1 MKRYIWIIGILA
13 IGYIIAS
20 NFFINFFPPTEKELA
35 GNYESHY
42 ENKVYRLMISS
53 DKTVSLEVKKNN
65 TILYQDTCRDYSLEM
80 EDYGVFP
87 IATLSFNKC
96 KNMDS
101 NTMLKRDLWFNVL
114 IGNNGSELRRIDP
127 DENIYFKKI
136 D

>member
-1 MKRYIWIIGILA
+1 MKRYMWIIGILA

-53 DKTVSLEVKKNN
+53 DKTVSLEVTKNN

-101 NTMLKRDLWFNVL
+101 NTILKRDLWFNVL

>member
-1 MKRYIWIIGILA
+1 MWIIGILA

-65 TILYQDTCRDYSLEM
+65 TILYQDTCRNYSLKM

-101 NTMLKRDLWFNVL
+101 NTILKRDLWFNVL